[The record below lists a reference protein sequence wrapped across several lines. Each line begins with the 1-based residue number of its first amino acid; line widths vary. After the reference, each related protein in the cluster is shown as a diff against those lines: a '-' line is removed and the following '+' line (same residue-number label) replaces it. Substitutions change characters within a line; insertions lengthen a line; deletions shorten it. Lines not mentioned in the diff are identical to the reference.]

1 MDKTSEYT
9 ILVVDDSESDRH
21 TYRRWLT
28 KAQFQSAGY
37 QLIEVENGEEAL
49 LWCQQHYPDLLLI
62 DYNLPDMTGLELLK
76 QFKAQSHSEKIP
88 AIVLTGQG
96 TTEIAV
102 ELLKNGAEDYLDKN
116 QLTENDLRRAIL
128 AILKQF
134 QLLQQLKQSEKEKE
148 TALQQLNQTLEE
160 QVKKRTLAL
169 QASEQR
175 NRTILEAIP
184 DLLLHLNR
192 DGNRLNDIV
201 PRTELEKFSPII
213 QNISEVLPPDLFQ
226 KQLHMIEKAIATQE
240 LQVYEHE
247 FIRGDRTNYE
257 EVRILALNDDE
268 VLAIVRDISDRK
280 QAEAALQQQA
290 RQEQLLFA
298 VSQAIRQS
306 LNLDIIL
313 ETATQKVKEILQ
325 VDRATIYRFNA
336 DWSGDFIVESVDPE
350 WVKLISK
357 DKAITWK
364 DTCLQETQGGRFRR
378 QQSYFVS
385 DIYANNL
392 HSCHIKVLES
402 LQTKAYAISPIFSG
416 ESLWGLFAIYQNTAP
431 RSWQS
436 WEIELL
442 EQIAV
447 QLAIAI
453 QQSELYEQLQQ
464 ELKERQQAEQALA
477 ERIEELK
484 QRNSEMLLLSEMS
497 DFLQACITVEE
508 ACQAVTSLIS
518 PLFPHCSGGIAIINN
533 SRNYLETLA
542 TWGGDIYSDT
552 LFESNDCWALRRGKI
567 HFVAGQSQ
575 HLLCKH
581 IGLAHSPAETLCIPM
596 IAQGETLGLLYVC
609 SPQADQ
615 LNGTKRQ
622 LACTIAE
629 QISAVIANLILREK
643 LEHQSIR
650 DPLTG
655 LFNRRYLEEFL
666 TKEMHRAIRQQYPI
680 GIIMLDIDHFKQF
693 NDLLGHDA
701 GDYVLKEIGYLLQ
714 KMIRISD
721 VACRYGGEEMTLILP
736 ETSLEITTQKAE
748 TIREMIAQL
757 QLNYKGQPMK
767 KLTASLGVASF
778 PEQGTTVNEVIH
790 SADIA
795 LYRAKEAGR
804 NQVIVYGD

>member
-1 MDKTSEYT
+1 MDQTNEY
-9 ILVVDDSESDRH
+9 IFLIVDDSESDRRI
-21 TYRRWLT
+21 YRRWLT
-28 KAQFQSAGY
+28 KEQSQPFHY
-37 QLIEVENGEEAL
+37 QLIEVESGEEAL
-49 LWCQQHYPDLLLI
+49 LWCQENSFDLLLI
-62 DYNLPDMTGLELLK
+62 DYNLPDMTGLELLQQLK
-76 QFKAQSHSEKIP
+76 VRFQLDKIP
-88 AIVLTGQG
+88 AIILTGQG
-96 TTEIAV
+96 STEIAV
-102 ELLKNGAEDYLDKN
+102 ELLKNGAEDYFDKN
-116 QLTENDLRRAIL
+116 QLTEDIL
-128 AILKQF
+128 KRSIWGVLKQF
-134 QLLQQLKQSEKEKE
+134 QLVKQLKQSEQEKE
-148 TALQQLNQTLEE
+148 AALQQLNQALEK

-169 QASEQR
+169 HESEKH

-192 DGNRLNDIV
+192 QGIRLNTIK
-201 PRTELEKFSPII
+201 PRTELEKFFPIVE
-213 QNISEVLPPDLFQ
+213 NIAEVLPPELLQ
-226 KQLHMIEKAIATQE
+226 KQLYMIEQAIATQE

-247 FIRGDRTNYE
+247 FVRDGQTHYE
-257 EVRILALNDDE
+257 EVRILALNDEE

-306 LNLDIIL
+306 LNLEIIL
-313 ETATQKVKEILQ
+313 ETATQKVREILQ

-336 DWSGDFIVESVDPE
+336 DWSGDFIVESVGPA
-350 WVKLISK
+350 WVKLIEK
-357 DKAITWK
+357 DKTLTWK
-364 DTCLQETQGGRFRR
+364 DTCLQTTQGGRFRQ

-385 DIYANNL
+385 DIYAHNL
-392 HSCHIKVLES
+392 HPCHINLLES
-402 LQTKAYAISPIFSG
+402 LQTKACAVSPIFSG

-431 RSWQS
+431 RYWQT

-442 EQIAV
+442 EQIGV

-453 QQSELYEQLQQ
+453 QQSALYEQLQQ

-484 QRNSEMLLLSEMS
+484 QRNSEMSLLSEMS

-508 ACQAVTSLIS
+508 ACRAVTSLIP
-518 PLFPHCSGGIAIINN
+518 PLFPHCSGGIAMINN
-533 SRNYLETLA
+533 SRNYLETLS
-542 TWGGDIYSDT
+542 TWGMDTYSAS
-552 LFESNDCWALRRGKI
+552 LFESNDCWALRRGKL
-567 HFVAGQSQ
+567 HFVAEQSP
-575 HLLCKH
+575 HLCCNH
-581 IGLAHSPAETLCIPM
+581 IKPTHPPVETLCIPM
-596 IAQGETLGLLYVC
+596 VAQGETLGLFYLC
-609 SPQADQ
+609 SSHPDQ
-615 LNGTKRQ
+615 LSEAKRQ
-622 LACTIAE
+622 LACAIAE

-666 TKEMHRAIRQQYPI
+666 NKEIHRAIRHQYSI

-721 VACRYGGEEMTLILP
+721 VACRYGGEEMTIILP
-736 ETSLEITTQKAE
+736 ETSLETTTQKAE

-757 QLNYKGQPMK
+757 QLNYQGQPMK
-767 KLTASLGVASF
+767 KLTASLGVATF
-778 PEQGTTVNEVIH
+778 PEQGTAVNEVIH
-790 SADIA
+790 AADMA